1 METGCLLIDNYVCVY
16 AVMSRNAL
24 FSTVF
29 TFKKGL
35 SQEGDFYVETHEGPI
50 TVRLLSTRKGLVIW

>member
-1 METGCLLIDNYVCVY
+1 METGCLLIDNYVCV
-16 AVMSRNAL
+16 MSRIAL
-24 FSTVF
+24 FITVF